1 MSDGLEVK
9 KVVRKPASSGK
20 LEYSPVVVL
29 HATSKSRLQAVGYFI
44 PHTDRTEFSLKL
56 EGFTKSKD
64 QPWVEDKAKTL
75 TLSETAS
82 IELLKY
88 LQNHL
93 KVAEQSEAGE
103 FIMVR
108 VANGEVDMSGHD
120 PQELVGALTKV
131 LSQEALV
138 KHLAK
143 TELTSELSV
152 ALRGALRLS
161 EMRSAMAELQSNL
174 IRGEAGEQTY
184 QEWCEKHCWA
194 FGNAYVV
201 RDSVRAIST
210 GDNLDLLLP
219 GVVAGYRDLV
229 ELKRPDM
236 DVLKYDT
243 AHKNFYFSSDVSK
256 AIGQCHRYLDML
268 HEAAKNG
275 LLDHKEV
282 VAYHPRATIV
292 IGRSH
297 EWDEAKQRALHGLN
311 RRMHGITV
319 MTYDHLLAQGERLV
333 EMMSPATAAP
343 EPAELP
349 DDDIPW

>member
-9 KVVRKPASSGK
+9 RVVRRPASSGK
-20 LEYSPVVVL
+20 LEYSPVVVINE
-29 HATSKSRLQAVGYFI
+29 TSRSRLQAVGYFI
-44 PHTDRTEFSLKL
+44 RHTDRTEFSLKL
-56 EGFTKSKD
+56 EGFTKYKD
-64 QPWVEDKAKTL
+64 QPWVEDKTKTL

-82 IELLKY
+82 IALLKY

-93 KVAEQSEAGE
+93 KVAEQSEAGD

-108 VANGEVDMSGHD
+108 VANGEVDMSGHA
-120 PQELVGALTKV
+120 PEELVGALTKV
-131 LSQEALV
+131 LSHQALV

-161 EMRSAMAELQSNL
+161 EMRSAMAELHSNL

-201 RDSVRAIST
+201 RDPVRAIST

-219 GVVAGYRDLV
+219 GVIAGYRDLV

-297 EWDEAKQRALHGLN
+297 DWDEAKQRALHGLN

-333 EMMSPATAAP
+333 EMMSPASVEP
-343 EPAELP
+343 EPTELP